1 MAGNPSARR
10 TAGTS
15 RKHTNFS
22 TIDSTTV
29 VQHAV
34 GTSRYHLHTRTR
46 AKYVYYARVLSTA
59 VRVRILQLHACHT
72 RTYTAVLQLYE
83 YAYLI

>member
-34 GTSRYHLHTRTR
+34 GTSRYHLHTR